1 MTVIERI
8 LQLKEERSLTKKE
21 VETGAGLANS
31 SLSQWE
37 KGKGKPS
44 LENII
49 KLCRFFDVSSD
60 YLPGLSDERK
70 QEVQDTDKIT
80 KFELSL
86 SEEEL
91 LLVDAFRYSSASYR
105 LRIIQ
110 YCMNALDSSQEN
122 HKKKQ
127 D

>member
-60 YLPGLSDERK
+60 YLLGLSDERK

-80 KFELSL
+80 KFEFC
-86 SEEEL
+86 
-91 LLVDAFRYSSASYR
+91 VHY
-105 LRIIQ
+105 
-110 YCMNALDSSQEN
+110 
-122 HKKKQ
+122 
-127 D
+127 